1 MRGDNTISVLIIV
14 GIITMLILF
23 TSFLYAFL
31 QNRKR
36 KIQHRK
42 NLKLLKEAQ
51 QNQLVEAAIK
61 SEETER
67 HRIAEE
73 LHDEVGAILSAS
85 KLHFQ
90 GIKFANLDERSQQL
104 YRKGEELLDEAI
116 HKVRGISHNLHSNI
130 LKEFGLTEAIR
141 HFISK
146 ITNGTIIET
155 VVELDSSYPVQ
166 SCESD
171 ISIYRLMQELVN
183 NILKHAGATRVEVYS
198 KFTNNELMLVIL
210 HNGKGLVQEEFEKLR
225 YNKEG
230 LGLKNIQN
238 RVTLLKG
245 KINFSRED
253 GKFKIIVIV
262 PQKILLNEKN

>member
-1 MRGDNTISVLIIV
+1 
-14 GIITMLILF
+14 MLILF
-23 TSFLYAFL
+23 SSFLYAFL

-36 KIQHRK
+36 KIQHQK
-42 NLKLLKEAQ
+42 NLSSLKEAQ

-90 GIKFANLDERSQQL
+90 GIGLVNLDEKSRQL
-104 YRKGEELLDEAI
+104 YNKGEELLDEAI

-141 HFISK
+141 HFVSK
-146 ITNGTIIET
+146 ITGGTIVEA
-155 VVELDSSYPVQ
+155 VVELDNNYPVHNQ
-166 SCESD
+166 END
-171 ISIYRLMQELVN
+171 ISIYRLVQELIN
-183 NILKHAGATRVEVYS
+183 NILKHANATKIEVY
-198 KFTNNELMLVIL
+198 TECIDTELKLSII
-210 HNGKGLVQEEFEKLR
+210 HNGRGLVQEEFEKLR

-245 KINFSRED
+245 KINFTREGD
-253 GKFKIIVIV
+253 KFKTTVII
-262 PQKILLNEKN
+262 PQNV